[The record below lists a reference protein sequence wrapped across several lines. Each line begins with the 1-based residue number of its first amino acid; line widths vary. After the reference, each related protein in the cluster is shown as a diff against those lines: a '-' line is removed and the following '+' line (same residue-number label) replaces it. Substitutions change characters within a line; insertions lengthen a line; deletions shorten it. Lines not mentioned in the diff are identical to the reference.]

1 MPLIKLHTSV
11 PVSEQKRD
19 ILLSSM
25 SNIIAEKIGKPEQY
39 VMVTMSGGPM
49 MMSGKTDP
57 AAFVDVRSI
66 GGLNGEVNGAI
77 TGSLCGLLKEYL
89 GIDPQRVYVNFT
101 DTAAGNWGWDSR
113 TFG

>member
-1 MPLIKLHTSV
+1 
-11 PVSEQKRD
+11 
-19 ILLSSM
+19 M

-66 GGLNGEVNGAI
+66 AIRPTTGASGRGEINA
-77 TGSLCGLLKEYL
+77 C
-89 GIDPQRVYVNFT
+89 
-101 DTAAGNWGWDSR
+101 A
-113 TFG
+113 